1 MFPGERAG
9 LEPAQLSGSG
19 KRKSRRTSYAISG
32 ELHAPEKRSRDG
44 LIGHRTSRLPFILF
58 QRQRDLVQFLLACLE
73 GETNGLIEKC
83 RDVGATWVCCAF
95 SVWLWLYWPGVA
107 VGWGSR
113 KEQLVD
119 KLGDPDSIFE
129 KMRMIILGLPREFL
143 PLLRQ
148 LEKELS
154 QPTAS
159 KSLE

>member
-1 MFPGERAG
+1 MLETWPPNYVEVFAQRQKRHKKLRANVLG
-9 LEPAQLSGSG
+9 AHEFY
-19 KRKSRRTSYAISG
+19 RTRPVEFIEHWCSTYDPRVTGG
-32 ELHAPEKRSRDG
+32 ELP
-44 LIGHRTSRLPFILF
+44 SRLPFILF

-119 KLGDPDSIFE
+119 KLGDPDSVFE
-129 KMRMIILGLPREFL
+129 RC
-143 PLLRQ
+143 
-148 LEKELS
+148 
-154 QPTAS
+154 A
-159 KSLE
+159 